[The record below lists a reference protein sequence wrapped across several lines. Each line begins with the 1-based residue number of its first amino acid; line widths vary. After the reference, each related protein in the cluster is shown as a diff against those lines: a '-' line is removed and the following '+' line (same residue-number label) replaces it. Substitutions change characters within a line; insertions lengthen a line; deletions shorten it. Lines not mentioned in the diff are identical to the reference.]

1 MKLVALGLGAI
12 VVLGSG
18 LGLAACGSSSS
29 PAPGGVDA
37 SDAALDADGPF
48 QFDSGPRDA
57 QPEAAAPVFCKGLT
71 VDFCNE
77 SSGPT
82 PGAGWD
88 GVDARGGGAVSLV
101 AATETSKPFALKST
115 LPAITTGSNAANAQV
130 AKKIALA
137 GKKKITISLAAN
149 IGTAVVLYPVLRRQS
164 EALSLG
170 YVIART
176 IESVFIAAGILCV
189 LGVVSLGQD
198 DPGADSLAVS
208 LAAIKDWTFLLGPG
222 MVVGLGNGLILGWL
236 MFRSGLVPRGMAV
249 LGMVGGPVLLAA
261 GIGVLFGVIE
271 PGGTVQS
278 LATAPEFVWEL
289 WLGIYLTVV
298 GFRRVAPS
306 PGVRDAVAEPQPA

>member
-149 IGTAVVLYPVLRRQS
+149 IGTAAPSAGATVTYFYVLVDGGGISLGRRDTEWFVRVSRKNAAGDDGAEPVLTTAPPLSKWTRMKLEIVLGNPSGSLKLDVDGAQALVQTLATHGDAQPLTEATLAVGLTHGTGATPAM
-164 EALSLG
+164 EAL
-170 YVIART
+170 V
-176 IESVFIAAGILCV
+176 
-189 LGVVSLGQD
+189 D
-198 DPGADSLAVS
+198 DV
-208 LAAIKDWTFLLGPG
+208 TFDL
-222 MVVGLGNGLILGWL
+222 
-236 MFRSGLVPRGMAV
+236 
-249 LGMVGGPVLLAA
+249 
-261 GIGVLFGVIE
+261 E
-271 PGGTVQS
+271 
-278 LATAPEFVWEL
+278 
-289 WLGIYLTVV
+289 
-298 GFRRVAPS
+298 
-306 PGVRDAVAEPQPA
+306 

>member
-115 LPAITTGSNAANAQV
+115 LPAISTGSNAANAQV

-149 IGTAVVLYPVLRRQS
+149 IGTAAPSAGATVTYFYVLVDGGGISLGRRDTEWFVRVSRKNAAGDDGAEPVLTTAPPLSKWTRMKLEIVLGNPSGSLKLDVDGAQALVQTLATHGDAQPLTEATLAVGLTHGTGATPAM
-164 EALSLG
+164 EAL
-170 YVIART
+170 V
-176 IESVFIAAGILCV
+176 
-189 LGVVSLGQD
+189 D
-198 DPGADSLAVS
+198 DV
-208 LAAIKDWTFLLGPG
+208 TFDL
-222 MVVGLGNGLILGWL
+222 
-236 MFRSGLVPRGMAV
+236 
-249 LGMVGGPVLLAA
+249 
-261 GIGVLFGVIE
+261 E
-271 PGGTVQS
+271 
-278 LATAPEFVWEL
+278 
-289 WLGIYLTVV
+289 
-298 GFRRVAPS
+298 
-306 PGVRDAVAEPQPA
+306 